1 MRKSYVYK
9 ITCLVT
15 GEYYFG
21 SSFSAKS
28 DRYWG
33 GGKRIR
39 ERIAQY
45 GKENFIKE
53 ILGEFD
59 DRTESHRVENQY
71 IEKFRHD
78 DKCLNIAC
86 DHKFGRYDEESTSK
100 TSQKL
105 KDYYSIDSNR
115 KKISEKVKNSD
126 KRKQVMASKE
136 YRHNVSQGLLKSE
149 KFQKAMHSAEFSEK
163 CRNKALKYYENENN
177 RKSLADEKRKFWS
190 DPKNREKMLLANHSQ
205 ERKDKFRKSMSKYW
219 EDVRSGKRFRRGY
232 TIKKDSEK

>member
-9 ITCLVT
+9 ITCKIT

-21 SSFSAKS
+21 SSFNAKR
-28 DRYWG
+28 DYYWG

-78 DKCLNIAC
+78 EKCLNIAC

-100 TSQKL
+100 TSKKL
-105 KDYYSIDSNR
+105 KEYYSIDSNR
-115 KKISEKVKNSD
+115 KKISEKVKNSE

-136 YRHNVSQGLLKSE
+136 YRHKVSQGLLKSE

-163 CRNKALKYYENENN
+163 CRKKALKYYENENN
-177 RKSLADEKRKFWS
+177 RKSLAEEKRNFWS
-190 DPKNREKMLLANHSQ
+190 DPKNREKMLLANRSQ

>member
-21 SSFSAKS
+21 SSYEAKS

-39 ERIAQY
+39 ERISQY

-53 ILGEFD
+53 ILGEFN

-71 IEKFRHD
+71 IEQFRHD

-163 CRNKALKYYENENN
+163 CRNKALKYFENENN
-177 RKSLADEKRKFWS
+177 RKSLAEEKRNFWS
-190 DPKNREKMLLANHSQ
+190 DPKNREKMLLANRSQ
-205 ERKDKFRKSMSKYW
+205 ERKDKFRKSISKYW